1 MPVSRIRTFGFLL
14 KDISRRY
21 VQRFEERA
29 RELRLTLPQCRVL
42 VQLSKREG
50 MSQAELAEIADIEP
64 MTLVR
69 VLDRME
75 ADGWV
80 ERCSDPSDRR
90 ARCLYLTPAGRPL
103 VAEVWRLIDLTRS
116 ESVAGLTAEQVE
128 EFIGYME
135 TIRGNLAADV
145 PIAGPADAASEP
157 SRPRALG
164 AARKSRRRTTT

>member
-1 MPVSRIRTFGFLL
+1 MTRLRTFGFLL

-29 RELRLTLPQCRVL
+29 RALGLTLAQCRVL

-50 MSQAELAEIADIEP
+50 ISQAELAELAELEP

-80 ERCSDPSDRR
+80 ERRADPSDRR
-90 ARCLYLTPAGRPL
+90 ARCLYLTLAGRPL
-103 VAEVWRLIDLTRS
+103 VEKVWTLVDLTRG
-116 ESVAGLTAEQVE
+116 ECVAGLSLAQTEA
-128 EFIGYME
+128 FITSME
-135 TIRGNLAADV
+135 TIHANLAALTPLAV
-145 PIAGPADAASEP
+145 AAKTAPAAAPEP
-157 SRPRALG
+157 G
-164 AARKSRRRTTT
+164 GARKSRREPTP

>member
-1 MPVSRIRTFGFLL
+1 VNRLRTFGFLL

-21 VQRFEERA
+21 VHRFEERA
-29 RELRLTLPQCRVL
+29 RALRLTLPQCRVL

-50 MSQAELAEIADIEP
+50 VSQAELAALADLEP

-80 ERCSDPSDRR
+80 ERRSDPSDRR

-103 VAEVWRLIDLTRS
+103 VADVWRLVDLTRT
-116 ESVAGLTAEQVE
+116 ESVAGLSPEAVE

-135 TIRGNLAADV
+135 TIRGNLAAV
-145 PIAGPADAASEP
+145 TPIPGSANDAP
-157 SRPRALG
+157 DRPRPRALA
-164 AARKSRRRTTT
+164 AARKPRRRSTT